1 MLCWFVLGLAVF
13 EKLVLSSLAKWRC
26 QKLMFVCYLFGLLL
40 HTRWRRG
47 FHRLLDVLGLVALE
61 HHDAV
66 HVLQMLTGPNPHIA
80 QSRGDEDNAVA
91 LMSPFQLLLS
101 FCIDRGQKHL
111 EVSWV
116 VVWSCSH

>member
-1 MLCWFVLGLAVF
+1 MEVP
-13 EKLVLSSLAKWRC
+13 KTD
-26 QKLMFVCYLFGLLL
+26 VCLLL
-40 HTRWRRG
+40 VRPVAAYSVEE
-47 FHRLLDVLGLVALE
+47 RLPQAFRCAWLGGSGA
-61 HHDAV
+61 HDAV

-80 QSRGDEDNAVA
+80 QSRGDEDNAVE